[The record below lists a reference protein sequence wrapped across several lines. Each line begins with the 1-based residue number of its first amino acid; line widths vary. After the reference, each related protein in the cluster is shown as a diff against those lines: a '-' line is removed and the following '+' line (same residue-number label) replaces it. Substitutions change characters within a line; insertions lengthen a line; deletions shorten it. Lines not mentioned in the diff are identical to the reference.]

1 MKKVMFIVYSGS
13 CGGAERVVSRLS
25 DYLANKGMECSIV
38 IFSEQNDF
46 FKNDKVKIIPLAL
59 NRKSALKKFWSATRK
74 LRKVMKQEKP
84 DTIVSFLDYQ
94 NICVI
99 LAHRFLSSKLIV
111 SERNDPLKR
120 SKIIRKAC
128 NFFYRFADH
137 VVFQSEYAKACYPKK
152 IRKNGHLIANPLP
165 CDMSVAYPYE
175 GFDSSVIMTASRLNT
190 QKNIPLLIHAM
201 VNIHRIYPNFQLKI
215 FGTGPLQEE
224 MEHLI
229 KEEKAELY
237 ISLEG
242 FSTKVCDEMK
252 TSRLFVLSSDYEGVS
267 NAMLEALAIGIPV
280 ISTKTDGGA
289 TTYIQH
295 QKNGYLVEKG
305 NVEELTNTMQYLLE
319 NKSICQELH
328 RQSIKMNQQLSM
340 NEIGKKWLEIL

>member
-25 DYLANKGMECSIV
+25 DYLAKKGMECSIV

-46 FKNDKVKIIPLAL
+46 FKNEKVKIIPLSL

-84 DTIVSFLDYQ
+84 GTIVSFLDYQ

-99 LAHRFLSSKLIV
+99 LAHRFLSSKLII

-120 SKIIRKAC
+120 SRIIRKAC

-137 VVFQSEYAKACYPKK
+137 VVFQSEYAKECYPKK
-152 IRKNGHLIANPLP
+152 IQKKGRLIANPLP
-165 CDMSVAYPYE
+165 CDMSLAYPYD
-175 GFDSSVIMTASRLNT
+175 GFESSIIMTASRLNK

-201 VNIHRIYPNFQLKI
+201 VEIHRIHPNFQLKI

-224 MEHLI
+224 MEQLI
-229 KEEKAELY
+229 KEQKAEQY
-237 ISLEG
+237 ITLEG
-242 FSTKVCDEMK
+242 FSTKVCDEMR
-252 TSRLFVLSSDYEGVS
+252 TARLFVLSSDYEGVS

-305 NVEELTNTMQYLLE
+305 NIQELTNTMQYLLE
-319 NKSICQELH
+319 HESSCRELH
-328 RQSIKMNQQLSM
+328 AQSIQINQQLSM
-340 NEIGKKWLEIL
+340 DEIGKKWLEIL